1 MKLKLFTTALFLG
14 MLMNINAQDTFSIV
28 AVDTIT
34 GEVGSAGASCL
45 DNSAITGGA
54 VIISDII
61 PGRGAIHTQSYWI
74 SANQINA
81 HNKMLEGLS
90 PAEIIDWLVENDV
103 QNQPQRRQYG
113 IVDFDEEGNSRSA
126 AFTGT
131 SCMDWKG
138 HHEGVN
144 YSIQGNILLG
154 QQIIDSMESRFI
166 HTSGTLAD
174 KLMAAL
180 QGANV
185 VGADSRCTPEGVSSL
200 SAFLRVAKPENDPDS
215 LYLDLNVAETPY
227 GVEPIDE
234 LQVLYDE
241 WLNWVGMNKLDA
253 ESDGLKL
260 YPNPAKNFINFQVG
274 NAVLEFPLLIQMTD
288 MQGRIVKEMAVDKR
302 FGRMEISGT
311 KNGLYVVSLLV
322 DGKKIENIKVLI
334 DR

>member
-1 MKLKLFTTALFLG
+1 
-14 MLMNINAQDTFSIV
+14 
-28 AVDTIT
+28 
-34 GEVGSAGASCL
+34 
-45 DNSAITGGA
+45 
-54 VIISDII
+54 
-61 PGRGAIHTQSYWI
+61 
-74 SANQINA
+74 
-81 HNKMLEGLS
+81 
-90 PAEIIDWLVENDV
+90 
-103 QNQPQRRQYG
+103 
-113 IVDFDEEGNSRSA
+113 
-126 AFTGT
+126 
-131 SCMDWKG
+131 
-138 HHEGVN
+138 VN

>member
-1 MKLKLFTTALFLG
+1 MRLKLFATVLFLG
-14 MLMNINAQDTFSIV
+14 IVLNINAQDTFSIV

-113 IVDFDEEGNSRSA
+113 IVDFDEEGNARSA

-241 WLNWVGMNKLDA
+241 WLNWVSVNKPDA
-253 ESDGLKL
+253 ESKALKL
-260 YPNPAKNFINFQVG
+260 YPNPAKNFIQYQIDRSD
-274 NAVLEFPLLIQMTD
+274 LELPIALQMTD
-288 MQGRIVKEMAVDKR
+288 LQGRMVNEMPVDKR
-302 FGRMEISGT
+302 FGRMDISEIE
-311 KNGLYVVSLLV
+311 NGLYVVSLLIN
-322 DGKKIENIKVLI
+322 GKNTENIKIVI

>member
-1 MKLKLFTTALFLG
+1 
-14 MLMNINAQDTFSIV
+14 
-28 AVDTIT
+28 
-34 GEVGSAGASCL
+34 
-45 DNSAITGGA
+45 
-54 VIISDII
+54 
-61 PGRGAIHTQSYWI
+61 
-74 SANQINA
+74 
-81 HNKMLEGLS
+81 MLEGLS
-90 PAEIIDWLVENDV
+90 PEEIIDWLVANDV
-103 QNQPQRRQYG
+103 QNLPQRRQYG
-113 IVDFDEEGNSRSA
+113 IVDFDENGHPRSA

-154 QQIIDSMESRFI
+154 QQIIDSMESRFVN
-166 HTSGTLAD
+166 TPGTLAD

-200 SAFLRVAKPENDPDS
+200 SAFLRVARPENDPDS

-241 WLNWVGMNKLDA
+241 WLNWVKL
-253 ESDGLKL
+253 EEHSENSGHLNL
-260 YPNPAKNFINFQVG
+260 FPNPANNIINYRIDKKDQHLPF
-274 NAVLEFPLLIQMTD
+274 VLNIRDLQN
-288 MQGRIVKEMAVDKR
+288 RVVKE
-302 FGRMEISGT
+302 
-311 KNGLYVVSLLV
+311 LLV
-322 DGKKIENIKVLI
+322 DKPFGSLIVSDLDKGVYLISLQKGELIIDHSKIVI

>member
-1 MKLKLFTTALFLG
+1 MRLILLATVLFFG
-14 MLMNINAQDTFSIV
+14 MLLDVNAQDTFSIV

-45 DNSAITGGA
+45 DNSAIAGGA

-61 PGRGAIHTQSYWI
+61 PGRGAIHTQSYWL
-74 SANQINA
+74 SANQVNA

-113 IVDFDEEGNSRSA
+113 IVDFDEEGNARSA

-200 SAFLRVAKPENDPDS
+200 SAFLRVARPENDPDS

-227 GVEPIDE
+227 GIEPIDE
-234 LQVLYDE
+234 LQLLYDE
-241 WLNWVGMNKLDA
+241 WLNWVSMNEPEA
-253 ESDGLKL
+253 ESKAFQL
-260 YPNPAKNFINFQVG
+260 YPNPAENFIHYQFIRADLV
-274 NAVLEFPLLIQMTD
+274 FPVTLQITD
-288 MQGRIVKEMAVDKR
+288 LQGRLLDEMIIDKR
-302 FGRMEISGT
+302 FGRMDISGI
-311 KNGLYVVSLLV
+311 KNGLYLGSLII
-322 DGKKIENIKVLI
+322 DGKKAESIKIVI